1 MAIDGCRLTASEVG
15 KCRLFIDFIETLD
28 KYVHSFEEMPKP
40 DDRENDS
47 YDIVPETVTTV
58 WILVDE

>member
-1 MAIDGCRLTASEVG
+1 MKRASAA
-15 KCRLFIDFIETLD
+15 LFIGFIETLN
-28 KYVHSFEEMPKP
+28 KYVHSFEEMTKP

-47 YDIVPETVTTV
+47 YDIVPEAVTTV